1 MQQQGNTPHLCHHYT
16 VQNLEFGI
24 WNLKSGIWNL
34 EFGSVMYL
42 QITTGSHTTR
52 IIIIAVENFYW
63 RVCIVPRRIKKQAA
77 ECPRKILWTGIVL
90 AQLWHRAGMVWT
102 VLAGAQASWQMKME
116 QLEFPGKIWWLR
128 ILKVLTMLPFSPKYL
143 RYFTLCIEMLLVN
156 GADRQNCLAVYGK
169 QCTPGKFTLIV
180 SDSMTQHL

>member
-34 EFGSVMYL
+34 KFGSVMYL

-52 IIIIAVENFYW
+52 IIAVENFYW
-63 RVCIVPRRIKKQAA
+63 RVCIVRRRIKKQAA

-90 AQLWHRAGMVWT
+90 AQLWHRAGT
-102 VLAGAQASWQMKME
+102 ALAQGWYGMNSARWCTGIVADE
-116 QLEFPGKIWWLR
+116 
-128 ILKVLTMLPFSPKYL
+128 
-143 RYFTLCIEMLLVN
+143 N
-156 GADRQNCLAVYGK
+156 GAAWISRKNLMITYFKGFDNAS
-169 QCTPGKFTLIV
+169 FF
-180 SDSMTQHL
+180 S